1 MYYPKS
7 QVKTN
12 LYSQKEYQNTSTQEL
27 YQGPYYETSS
37 GKKYTGKFPGDG
49 ANILLVKTYSD
60 SPNGS
65 PFILQDFNQ
74 SSPNDLVIPDVTSL
88 NYYDYSFDSFVR
100 SVPQYYTPF
109 PTPQETQQ
117 GSIIRYF
124 CKKGNEYRYIEINK
138 ETYNKLFS
146 QDKTVAWDLYTP
158 ISLQWSTVSNTS
170 SPPTSYFENQLGW
183 VGFSRYVKP
192 LKTPTTKQ
200 SNDGFLYTSGGEF
213 TTQNGQNYIGYYHI
227 YNGRIPMVGKTHTK
241 TSHEVLI
248 PVINPSGSFI
258 AQPNPGTSSPTP
270 GTSPTY
276 GSNSSN
282 TGGGGSY

>member
-7 QVKTN
+7 QIKTN
-12 LYSQKEYQNTSTQEL
+12 LYTNPAEFIISSTQEA
-27 YQGPYYETSS
+27 YSGYYYETSS

-49 ANILLVKTYSD
+49 SNFLLISSPLSTIKSETFNDPQSLALIEPLEIYQPDSNILT
-60 SPNGS
+60 N
-65 PFILQDFNQ
+65 IN
-74 SSPNDLVIPDVTSL
+74 
-88 NYYDYSFDSFVR
+88 VR

-109 PTPQETQQ
+109 LTLQETQQ
-117 GSIIRYF
+117 GSITRYF

-146 QDKTVAWDLYTP
+146 QDRTIAWDLYTP

-170 SPPTSYFENQLGW
+170 YPLTSYFENQLGW
-183 VGFSRYVKP
+183 IGFSRYVKP
-192 LKTPTTKQ
+192 LKTPTTRQ

-227 YNGRIPMVGKTHTK
+227 HNGRIPMVGKTHTR
-241 TSHEVLI
+241 TPHEVLI
-248 PVINPSGSFI
+248 PVINPPSSFI
-258 AQPNPGTSSPTP
+258 PQFNQGTSTPTP

>member
-1 MYYPKS
+1 MSYYPKS
-7 QVKTN
+7 QIKTN
-12 LYSQKEYQNTSTQEL
+12 LSTNFINNSPQYFIFSSQTP
-27 YQGPYYETSS
+27 YQGNYYETSS
-37 GKKYTGKFPGDG
+37 GKKYTGNFPGDG
-49 ANILLVKTYSD
+49 NNLLLIESLPPQLEQRDPLIDTGSEFINSQIIFPIQSINKSD
-60 SPNGS
+60 LG
-65 PFILQDFNQ
+65 I
-74 SSPNDLVIPDVTSL
+74 
-88 NYYDYSFDSFVR
+88 R

-192 LKTPTTKQ
+192 LKTPTT
-200 SNDGFLYTSGGEF
+200 
-213 TTQNGQNYIGYYHI
+213 I
-227 YNGRIPMVGKTHTK
+227 
-241 TSHEVLI
+241 
-248 PVINPSGSFI
+248 
-258 AQPNPGTSSPTP
+258 QPK
-270 GTSPTY
+270 
-276 GSNSSN
+276 
-282 TGGGGSY
+282 

>member
-7 QVKTN
+7 QIKTN
-12 LYSQKEYQNTSTQEL
+12 LYTNLSKFIISSTQEG
-27 YQGPYYETSS
+27 YSGYYYETSS
-37 GKKYTGKFPGDG
+37 GKNYTGKFPGDG
-49 ANILLVKTYSD
+49 SNFLLISPPLSTIKSEIFNNPQSQALIEPLEIYQPDSNILT
-60 SPNGS
+60 N
-65 PFILQDFNQ
+65 IN
-74 SSPNDLVIPDVTSL
+74 
-88 NYYDYSFDSFVR
+88 VR
-100 SVPQYYTPF
+100 LVPQYYTPF

-192 LKTPTTKQ
+192 LKTPTT
-200 SNDGFLYTSGGEF
+200 
-213 TTQNGQNYIGYYHI
+213 I
-227 YNGRIPMVGKTHTK
+227 
-241 TSHEVLI
+241 
-248 PVINPSGSFI
+248 
-258 AQPNPGTSSPTP
+258 QPK
-270 GTSPTY
+270 
-276 GSNSSN
+276 
-282 TGGGGSY
+282 